1 MTIEEI
7 KALMSVQPEEG
18 AEDTR
23 LDSVYAEIGERDN
36 KITDLENKVVDL
48 TSKISEMADTN
59 AKLAEQLAYVEPEKK
74 PEEEEPKTEFA
85 DFSSMYEED

>member
-23 LDSVYAEIGERDN
+23 LDSVYSEIGDRDS
-36 KITDLENKVVDL
+36 KIADLESKVVDL
-48 TSKISEMADTN
+48 TTKISEMADTN
-59 AKLAEQLAYVEPEKK
+59 AKLAEQLAYVEPDKE
-74 PEEEEPKTEFA
+74 PEEKEPETEFA
-85 DFSSMYEED
+85 DFSKIYEEE